1 MVEWAALATFISVVG
16 ATCAGLIHAIQ
27 NSKCTTINTPCLSCT
42 RIVGDVKEPVEM
54 PMQQMPPQAGSGEGV
69 AAYK

>member
-16 ATCAGLIHAIQ
+16 AACAGLIHAIQ

-42 RIVGDVKEPVEM
+42 RVVGDVEEPVEM
-54 PMQQMPPQAGSGEGV
+54 PIPQIAPERGSGTGG
-69 AAYK
+69 AAYN

>member
-42 RIVGDVKEPVEM
+42 RVVGDVEEPVDTPM
-54 PMQQMPPQAGSGEGV
+54 PQMHPEGGSGDRV
-69 AAYK
+69 ASYK

>member
-42 RIVGDVKEPVEM
+42 RIVGDVEEPVDM
-54 PMQQMPPQAGSGEGV
+54 PMPQIAPEGGSGAGV